1 MGRPSN
7 TTERRAQIVQAL
19 LSVMSQNG
27 YERASIQAIAK
38 EAKLTSGLIHYHF
51 KTKQDILVALVNW
64 MAEVGISRLNEMENE
79 ATTPWEKLTNFINA
93 RLATGEGESPTA
105 VFAWVMIASESI
117 RQPEI
122 KIMYEAL
129 IEAQLQTFQ
138 QLIAEAW
145 GKKPKDKEVKML
157 SAIVL
162 SAMEGA
168 FQLSATA
175 GGVMPKGYAA
185 EGIIGLIDG
194 KIN

>member
-1 MGRPSN
+1 MRESKVEEDTVEYAKDYG
-7 TTERRAQIVQAL
+7 VDHL
-19 LSVMSQNG
+19 KLNG
-27 YERASIQAIAK
+27 IGSR
-38 EAKLTSGLIHYHF
+38 G
-51 KTKQDILVALVNW
+51 KTDQMFFRKGV
-64 MAEVGISRLNEMENE
+64 VGFL
-79 ATTPWEKLTNFINA
+79 
-93 RLATGEGESPTA
+93 
-105 VFAWVMIASESI
+105 
-117 RQPEI
+117 EI
-122 KIMYEAL
+122 KAP
-129 IEAQLQTFQ
+129 
-138 QLIAEAW
+138 